1 MKKLKYEEFTIE
13 NAENMIKTGC
23 INEIICDGDNKVISI
38 SEEEYLEL
46 EKVFEKLKESFQ
58 PVIEAIC
65 EVGKKICET
74 FNNVF
79 TDLKNTLNKKITK
92 KKFIKLLQ
100 SAGIQRNE
108 INKIIE
114 NNKEEYTYLRYYKI
128 LNKFSKDE
136 RN

>member
-13 NAENMIKTGC
+13 NAENMIKTGY
-23 INEIICDGDNKVISI
+23 ITEIICDGDNKTISI

-46 EKVFEKLKESFQ
+46 EKVFEKLIESLQ

-74 FNNVF
+74 FSNVF
-79 TDLKNTLNKKITK
+79 TDLKNTLNKKLTK

-108 INKIIE
+108 INKIIK
-114 NNKEEYTYLRYYKI
+114 NNKKEYTYLRYYKI

>member
-23 INEIICDGDNKVISI
+23 ITEIICDGDNKTISI

-46 EKVFEKLKESFQ
+46 EKVFEKLKESLQ

-74 FNNVF
+74 FSNAF
-79 TDLKNTLNKKITK
+79 TDLKNTLNKKLTK

-108 INKIIE
+108 INKIIK

>member
-1 MKKLKYEEFTIE
+1 MKKLKYEELTIE
-13 NAENMIKTGC
+13 NAENMIKTDC
-23 INEIICDGDNKVISI
+23 ITEIICDGDNKTISI

-46 EKVFEKLKESFQ
+46 EKAFEKLKESLQ
-58 PVIEAIC
+58 LVIAAIC
-65 EVGKKICET
+65 EVSIKICET

-79 TDLKNTLNKKITK
+79 TNLKNTLNMKITK

-108 INKIIE
+108 INKIIK

-128 LNKFSKDE
+128 LNKLSKDE